1 VILRV
6 IGAVE
11 SEFFI
16 FEIVNVITLFAVI
29 TVGEDGKLLSVR
41 VLLRPGV
48 LVKVAKL
55 ELLTE
60 AETIYEG
67 KIITIVS

>member
-1 VILRV
+1 M
-6 IGAVE
+6 
-11 SEFFI
+11 
-16 FEIVNVITLFAVI
+16 FEIVNVITLFAAI
-29 TVGEDGKLLSVR
+29 TVGEDGKLLNVR

-55 ELLTE
+55 ELLTD
-60 AETIYEG
+60 AEDISEG